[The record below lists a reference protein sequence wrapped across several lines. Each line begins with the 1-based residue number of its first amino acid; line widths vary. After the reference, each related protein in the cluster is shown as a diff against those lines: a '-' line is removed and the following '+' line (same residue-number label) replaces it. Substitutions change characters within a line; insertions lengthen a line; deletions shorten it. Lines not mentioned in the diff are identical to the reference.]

1 MRGGPFRDPVR
12 RHRSRP
18 RGARSA
24 GDVARSATH
33 EPHSKPRRGQ
43 PARRTPNQRT
53 HSVARSAN
61 IRFSDKQVKDRIES
75 SAAGDRPLEP
85 PHIGLN
91 RHA

>member
-1 MRGGPFRDPVR
+1 MRGVPSRDPVR

-43 PARRTPNQRT
+43 PARRAHRPRT
-53 HSVARSAN
+53 HSVARSATV
-61 IRFSDKQVKDRIES
+61 RFSDKQMKDRS
-75 SAAGDRPLEP
+75 GPVA
-85 PHIGLN
+85 
-91 RHA
+91 HARLSR